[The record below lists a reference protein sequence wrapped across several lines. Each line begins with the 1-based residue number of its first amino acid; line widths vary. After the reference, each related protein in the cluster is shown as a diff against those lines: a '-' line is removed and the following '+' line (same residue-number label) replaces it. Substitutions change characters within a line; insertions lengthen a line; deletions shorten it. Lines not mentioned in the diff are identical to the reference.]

1 MSMKKFILM
10 AAVLTVSVVASARN
24 WRINYD
30 ENSGA
35 DFKTLKAA
43 CESAE
48 VMKGD
53 VLYMEPGF
61 HYGSEADNT
70 ITKSGLKIV
79 GPGWGFK
86 TNADE
91 AIEIATTNFLN
102 NISIKADSVHLVGV
116 HIEGKD
122 IVFAKSTS
130 ASNPHKGV
138 TIERCKCSKI
148 YASERDLS
156 NSIIRNNFITY
167 ELDLGYSIS
176 YGCRVN
182 HSIIEGNIIIGFARL
197 GYKSLGSLFDH
208 NTIVSGSGNDNLI
221 SSGNGGF
228 QITNNIF
235 IHKANSVNVFYDYN
249 ATVVNN
255 NIFSITSEQ
264 YAADAASSF
273 PTYSKYPSNQC
284 VGATVANT
292 FVNQVSGDY
301 FDEAMRYTVLE
312 GSVAKT
318 AASNGGEC
326 GAFGG
331 AHPYVLNG
339 RPTGIPYLYDVD
351 VPEQPTN
358 NQLTIT
364 FKVAGQN
371 E

>member
-1 MSMKKFILM
+1 MKKIILM

-30 ENSGA
+30 DNSGA

-86 TNADE
+86 TNAGE
-91 AIEIATTNFLN
+91 AMEIVTTHFLN
-102 NISIKADSVHLVGV
+102 GITIKADSVHLVGLNV
-116 HIEGKD
+116 EGYS
-122 IVFAKSTS
+122 IWFEKSST
-130 ASNPHKGV
+130 AANPQKGV
-138 TIERCKCSKI
+138 TIERCKMYCLR
-148 YASERDLS
+148 ASAKHFS
-156 NSIIRNNFITY
+156 NVTIRNNYITSG
-167 ELDLGYSIS
+167 LSLGSGS
-176 YGCRVN
+176 DYGSRFNQCVF
-182 HSIIEGNIIIGFARL
+182 EGNIILGSTLRL
-197 GYKSLGSLFDH
+197 GYGGIGSRFDH
-208 NTIVSGSGNDNLI
+208 NTVIGGWGSDKLL
-221 SSGNGGF
+221 STCSGGF
-228 QITNNIF
+228 QITNNIL
-235 IHKANSVNVFYDYN
+235 INTANSEYVFYDYD
-249 ATVVNN
+249 ATVVHNN
-255 NIFSITSEQ
+255 VFSITPEQ
-264 YAADAASSF
+264 HAANAASGYPSF
-273 PTYSKYPSNQC
+273 SKYSVDQC

-292 FVNQVSGDY
+292 FVNQTSGEY
-301 FDEAMRYTVLE
+301 FDEAMRYFVQE
-312 GSVAKT
+312 GNVAKT

-339 RPTGIPYLYDVD
+339 RPAGIPYLYDVD